1 MTAFIAMSA
10 HAGQFENGG
19 LHPTQPIPIS
29 FEAVGFGGKTGS
41 RRPRAGLPLS
51 ADSGRA
57 APRGREAK
65 FDPNH
70 TFGSLMIQLHGACRL
85 APARV
90 EGSAVFQAIQIPR
103 HFLEQGNAAG

>member
-1 MTAFIAMSA
+1 MTFAGTSANGQDAPIADA
-10 HAGQFENGG
+10 R
-19 LHPTQPIPIS
+19 L
-29 FEAVGFGGKTGS
+29 
-41 RRPRAGLPLS
+41 
-51 ADSGRA
+51 
-57 APRGREAK
+57 RGK

>member
-51 ADSGRA
+51 ADTSHSRCSDQTVG
-57 APRGREAK
+57 
-65 FDPNH
+65 FDP
-70 TFGSLMIQLHGACRL
+70 FSDL
-85 APARV
+85 AR
-90 EGSAVFQAIQIPR
+90 R
-103 HFLEQGNAAG
+103 